1 MRLFNITNRPNNY
14 PREHQIENVSFKGNR
29 TIIIDNLQFDI
40 QFYGTTWLVN
50 SPEDE
55 SKIWNRNCG
64 SIRAKRYKNLNK
76 KYLTPKANE
85 NTDSAAT
92 KDTIIAESVKP
103 QVDSTK
109 IFSDIIAQRGKMVY
123 KVTRK

>member
-64 SIRAKRYKNLNK
+64 SIRTKRYKNLNK
-76 KYLTPKANE
+76 KYLTPEAKVQYLIQIMSE
-85 NTDSAAT
+85 HQGCYLRS
-92 KDTIIAESVKP
+92 KDNGY
-103 QVDSTK
+103 
-109 IFSDIIAQRGKMVY
+109 FLLKM
-123 KVTRK
+123 